1 MTVEE
6 NVTQDDIFETM
17 NSLKKFQEI
26 NKDKPTIPEP
36 YLIKGKWL
44 YLEKEKKNTK
54 GEVIDIAHIYITS
67 TPPYVTE
74 RY

>member
-6 NVTQDDIFETM
+6 MEVTQEDVFETM
-17 NSLKKFQEI
+17 NSLEKFQEI

-44 YLEKEKKNTK
+44 YLEKEKEYK
-54 GEVIDIAHIYITS
+54 G
-67 TPPYVTE
+67 
-74 RY
+74 